1 MATRMEREGKE
12 EKVGE
17 VNPPELLPFCFKA
30 SSFQPSDLKTSDGF
44 DEGCE

>member
-1 MATRMEREGKE
+1 MGTKREREGNE

-30 SSFQPSDLKTSDGF
+30 SSF
-44 DEGCE
+44 